1 MYFLVF
7 CLLLSAGSFAD
18 IPISNNVAED
28 VLTETEKFPIMT
40 IGDILEEEIANL
52 RSSIDHNTDLLSV
65 ISSEV
70 TRNTMNIEI
79 NSQSIEDNSNKISNV
94 TITLKQSIEDVSTT
108 ITESLNE
115 ASTSLSDS
123 IDDVSTQAEDNMNAS
138 KYIFLT
144 FQFHTI
150 YDIHIIFS

>member
-7 CLLLSAGSFAD
+7 CLLLSGSFAD
-18 IPISNNVAED
+18 IPISHNVAED

-79 NSQSIEDNSNKISNV
+79 NSQSIEDNSNKVTNV
-94 TITLKQSIEDVSTT
+94 TLTIQQSIEDVSTT

>member
-1 MYFLVF
+1 M
-7 CLLLSAGSFAD
+7 
-18 IPISNNVAED
+18 AED
-28 VLTETEKFPIMT
+28 VLTENEKFPIMT

-65 ISSEV
+65 VSSEV
-70 TRNTMNIEI
+70 TRNTMNIEV

-94 TITLKQSIEDVSTT
+94 TLTLTQTIEDVSTT

-144 FQFHTI
+144 F
-150 YDIHIIFS
+150 